1 MNIEII
7 IDDVLLNTVLHTK
20 LLREPKQKEIENLKA
35 RLKEIDIKKTAENQI
50 AKILSDIIDDM
61 IHEIKTDEKVIKT
74 LESL

>member
-50 AKILSDIIDDM
+50 AKTISDIIDDM